1 MVKRMLMMLSL
12 SVAISANIV
21 AANND
26 GKVVYLISSS
36 PAANAGSEKMFVDFH
51 PVRYVTGKEDHRHPV
66 SVAALPAAFIQTPA
80 TGLASTGV
88 LPSVRIVQF
97 APAPQ
102 MDLRKAEDSAKS
114 VRLEYPACST
124 VKSYSVD
131 NGWAGHPLKK
141 DDFKKSDNINLH
153 ILAAGCSVG
162 HGTDL
167 HDNPIS
173 YMTLVVNGQVYD
185 MHAESGNW
193 FKAQI
198 PMRVWTS
205 VTRME
210 LKQ

>member
-1 MVKRMLMMLSL
+1 MVKRMLMLL
-12 SVAISANIV
+12 SVSMAISANVIT
-21 AANND
+21 AEPN
-26 GKVVYLISSS
+26 GIVVYPGSSS
-36 PAANAGSEKMFVDFH
+36 PAANSAREKLDFP
-51 PVRYVTGKEDHRHPV
+51 PVRFVTGNPDYRHPF
-66 SVAALPAAFIQTPA
+66 SVAALPAAFVQTRA
-80 TGLASTGV
+80 TGVASTGV
-88 LPSVRIVQF
+88 LPSIRIAHL

-102 MDLRKAEDSAKS
+102 MELRKAGDSTKS
-114 VRLEYPACST
+114 VRLEYPACAT

-131 NGWAGHPLKK
+131 NGWSGDPLKK
-141 DDFKKSDNINLH
+141 DDFKKSDNINLYL
-153 ILAAGCSVG
+153 LAAGCSVG
-162 HGTDL
+162 RGTDL

-205 VTRME
+205 ATRME